1 MNLSEGDEVVGMQLD
16 SQGEDLLV
24 VSEKGMGKR
33 TKMDKFSLQH
43 RGGKGVRCYN
53 ITDKTGSVVGSKAVN
68 ENDEIMLITTEGIV
82 IRMSVADIS
91 EQGRTTSGVKLMDID
106 SNSDVMV
113 AGIAKVR
120 EKQQK
125 EEDSEVV
132 ESEVMNVE
140 VPEDRSQLD
149 ALVDAAMKD
158 AENQAE

>member
-1 MNLSEGDEVVGMQLD
+1 MNLNEGDEVVGMQLD
-16 SQGEDLLV
+16 SQGENLLV

-53 ITDKTGSVVGSKAVN
+53 ITDKTGNVVGSKAVN
-68 ENDEIMLITTEGIV
+68 ESDEIMLITTEGIV

-91 EQGRTTSGVKLMDID
+91 EQGRSTSGVKLMDID
-106 SNSDVMV
+106 ANSDVMV

-125 EEDSEVV
+125 DEDSEVQ
-132 ESEVMNVE
+132 N
-140 VPEDRSQLD
+140 ED
-149 ALVDAAMKD
+149 KGT
-158 AENQAE
+158 EE